1 MGEAIRDSSRMSVRG
16 SSETGRRVECQL
28 NDFSKN
34 RKYFSHATASPH
46 KQNHQL
52 PVSRRDKGHVH
63 TIGTVFILVKVAK
76 VLETG

>member
-34 RKYFSHATASPH
+34 RKYSVASPH

-76 VLETG
+76 VLERG